1 MPNVPRP
8 LRAVLLA
15 SLAATALTPAV
26 AVRPAAAA
34 GCAPIIDKV
43 TVRDVV
49 LLQTSTASTT
59 TTVVAHDP
67 CSTDASVTPRI
78 TRVSGQAFLS
88 DGSWW
93 DLTYKGSSG
102 TTWTGS
108 SGGRFGA
115 KSALGRGQQ
124 VVEVADSEGNTVY
137 RDTLPFYVRR
147 NVTVGSFDAGPEPVS
162 KGSYVT
168 LSAVVKRLTVSASGS
183 RSYVAY
189 AKHGVG
195 VYFRPL
201 TSTSYTK
208 VGSTTTS
215 STGRVSTRLKATV
228 DGCWKVQSTQ
238 TSQHVLAWSG
248 SDCVDVR

>member
-1 MPNVPRP
+1 LVANSWR
-8 LRAVLLA
+8 LSAALLA
-15 SLAATALTPAV
+15 SLTAAALTPAV
-26 AVRPAAAA
+26 AAQPAAAA
-34 GCAPIIDKV
+34 GCAPVIDKV

-49 LLQTSTASTT
+49 LQQTSTASTT
-59 TTVVAHDP
+59 TTVAAHDP
-67 CSTDASVTPRI
+67 CSTDPSVKPRI
-78 TRVSGQAFLS
+78 TRVTGQAFLS

-93 DLTYKGSSG
+93 DLTYRASGSS
-102 TTWTGS
+102 W
-108 SGGRFGA
+108 SGASGARFGA
-115 KSALGRGQQ
+115 RSALGRGQQ
-124 VVEVADSEGNTVY
+124 VVEVTDAEGNTTY

-147 NVTVGSFDAGPEPVS
+147 NVTVTSMDASPEPVR

-168 LSAVVKRLTVSASGS
+168 VAAVVKRLTVSSSGA

-189 AKHGVG
+189 AGHGVG

-201 TSTSYTK
+201 TSSSYTK

-215 STGRVSTRLKATV
+215 STGRVSARFKATV

-248 SDCVDVR
+248 ADCVDVR

>member
-1 MPNVPRP
+1 MAKPRR
-8 LRAVLLA
+8 LRAALLA
-15 SLAATALTPAV
+15 SLAATALTPVV
-26 AVRPAAAA
+26 AAQPAAAA
-34 GCAPIIDKV
+34 GCGPVIDKV

-49 LLQTSTASTT
+49 LVQTSSSSTT

-67 CSTDASVTPRI
+67 CSTAASVTPRI
-78 TRVSGQAFLS
+78 MRVSGQAFLS

-93 DLTYKGSSG
+93 DLTYKASGSSC
-102 TTWTGS
+102 TGS
-108 SGGRFGA
+108 SGARFGA

-124 VVEVADSEGNTVY
+124 VVEVTDSEGNVAY

-147 NVTVGSFDAGPEPVS
+147 NVTVGSMNASPEPVR
-162 KGSYVT
+162 KGSYITVT
-168 LSAVVKRLTVSASGS
+168 AVVKRLTVSASGA

-189 AKHGVG
+189 AKHGVD

-201 TSTSYTK
+201 TSKTYSK

-215 STGRVSTRLKATV
+215 STGGVSARYKATV

-238 TSQHVLAWSG
+238 TSQHVLAWS
-248 SDCVDVR
+248 SADCVDVR